1 MKKTGQN
8 KNQSGGQQK
17 FLIALVGLVLL
28 LSAAGIIRRSHGL
41 FAQPSDPAAS
51 ALAEQTRP
59 RQDQPWP
66 LSPQADQ
73 QALPEEKRQSP
84 SPQQPLEFEEPEQS
98 LLSQQPPP
106 QPKSPELPP
115 WQWPSQP
122 QSPWLQQHTPQ
133 QLESE
138 PSNQS
143 EPCSSLPPVKAQS
156 RKPQSA
162 QSSQSSSESI
172 LPRETDAEKTARLKW
187 WTDARFGLFIHF
199 GLYALPAR
207 HEWMK
212 NHERLTNEQYQKYFD
227 HFNPDLFNPRD
238 WARMAKAAG
247 MKYAVITS
255 KHHEGFC
262 LWDSKYTDYK
272 VTNTPFGRDLLKEF
286 VEAFRAEGLKV
297 GFYYSLLD
305 WHHPDYTI
313 DVMHPL
319 RPANEADYDRLN
331 AGKDMNRYRQYMKDQ
346 VRELLTNYGE
356 ISIMWFDFSFPG
368 KHGKGRD
375 DWDSVGLLKL
385 ARSLQPN
392 IIVDDRLDLQD
403 VEGGWDFT
411 TPEQVVVTKWPEYKG
426 KKIPWETCQ
435 TFSGS
440 WGYYRDEY
448 TWKSPSQLI
457 QLLINSVSKGGNL
470 LLNVGPTGRGTF
482 DQRAQERLEAMGDWM
497 AVNSRSIYGCT
508 EAPPEFVAPPN
519 TLLTWNPETR
529 RLYVHLLSYPLNGIW
544 LKRLAGKVEYVQ
556 FLHDASEILFEPGK
570 GEEASDLW
578 LSLPVQKPPVE
589 IPVLELFIKKGT

>member
-28 LSAAGIIRRSHGL
+28 LSAAGIIRPSHGL
-41 FAQPSDPAAS
+41 PAQLSDPPAS

-66 LSPQADQ
+66 PSPQADQ
-73 QALPEEKRQSP
+73 QSLP
-84 SPQQPLEFEEPEQS
+84 
-98 LLSQQPPP
+98 SQQPPP

-115 WQWPSQP
+115 WQWQSQP
-122 QSPWLQQHTPQ
+122 QSPSLQQHTLQ

-138 PSNQS
+138 P
-143 EPCSSLPPVKAQS
+143 CSSLQPVQAQS

-162 QSSQSSSESI
+162 QPLQSSSESI
-172 LPRETDAEKTARLKW
+172 LPRETDAEKTGRLKW

-227 HFNPDLFNPRD
+227 NFNPDLFNPRE

-544 LKRLAGKVEYVQ
+544 LKGLAGKVEYVQ